1 MRQQCL
7 KINFITMTVNEAI
20 TKLRVML
27 SGETEEVV
35 ATPST
40 EEVTM
45 AEATLVDGTVVYTEG
60 ELAVGA
66 VLYVSV
72 EEGEAPFAPAGLHE
86 TTEGLLIT
94 VGENGVIEAI
104 EEKAVEAAPAEAPV
118 SEENLAADADALLAA
133 IAEMIA
139 GYKAAVEEEVSSIS
153 EEMKSLQERFN
164 AVAGE
169 PAAAPVKRNFSDDA
183 RATKEVANARFD
195 RLVSLRNKK

>member
-1 MRQQCL
+1 
-7 KINFITMTVNEAI
+7 MTIQDAI

-27 SGETEEVV
+27 NSEEVV
-35 ATPST
+35 T
-40 EEVTM
+40 EVKM

-72 EEGEAPFAPAGLHE
+72 AEGEAPFAPAGLHE

-94 VGENGVIEAI
+94 VGENGVIEGI
-104 EEKAVEAAPAEAPV
+104 EEKAAEAAPVAEAPV
-118 SEENLAADADALLAA
+118 EEAMSAEADALLAA

-139 GYKAAVEEEVSSIS
+139 GYKSAVEDEVSSIS

-169 PAAAPVKRNFSDDA
+169 PAAAPVKRNFADDA
-183 RATKEVANARFD
+183 RATKEVANARFE

>member
-1 MRQQCL
+1 
-7 KINFITMTVNEAI
+7 MTIQDAI

-27 SGETEEVV
+27 NSEEVV
-35 ATPST
+35 T
-40 EEVTM
+40 EVKM
-45 AEATLVDGTVVYTEG
+45 ASAILVDGTEVYTEG

-72 EEGEAPFAPAGLHE
+72 SEGEAPFAAAGLHE

-104 EEKAVEAAPAEAPV
+104 EEKAVEAAPAAEAPV

-133 IAEMIA
+133 IAELIA
-139 GYKAAVEEEVSSIS
+139 GYKAEVEEEVSSIS

>member
-1 MRQQCL
+1 
-7 KINFITMTVNEAI
+7 MTIQDAI

-27 SGETEEVV
+27 NSEEVV
-35 ATPST
+35 T
-40 EEVTM
+40 EVKM

-94 VGENGVIEAI
+94 VGENGVIEGI
-104 EEKAVEAAPAEAPV
+104 EEKAAEAAPVAEAPV
-118 SEENLAADADALLAA
+118 EEAMSAEADALLAA

-139 GYKAAVEEEVSSIS
+139 GYKSAVEEEVSSIS

-169 PAAAPVKRNFSDDA
+169 PAAAPVKRNFADDA
-183 RATKEVANARFD
+183 KATKEVANARFE